1 MSVCCLI
8 ATIVIQCSAIGA
20 TCCYGVTSLVGRRI
34 VVKYF
39 PEKVKSWSEQVSALV
54 LLFHD
59 WGHLVVLLYVSYED
73 MYVSYSIAKDLVL
86 FFSKSCPLPGRD
98 EFNCGYSLFD
108 LPAKL
113 GFIKSLLF
121 DLW

>member
-1 MSVCCLI
+1 MQHNAVAKKIIKTKESNRYAAFIVAAWLTSEIVYWCISKLHDMSVCYLI

-54 LLFHD
+54 LPVHD
-59 WGHLVVLLYVSYED
+59 WGL
-73 MYVSYSIAKDLVL
+73 
-86 FFSKSCPLPGRD
+86 
-98 EFNCGYSLFD
+98 
-108 LPAKL
+108 
-113 GFIKSLLF
+113 
-121 DLW
+121 